1 MNYQI
6 FRETFFYIEIVLSA
20 MKDLC
25 SLANTYPSW
34 LLTEG
39 YLLETSSCLQT
50 RDADRMHIESS

>member
-1 MNYQI
+1 
-6 FRETFFYIEIVLSA
+6 